1 MNKGQNR
8 IIFPLDV
15 ASIDEAKRYIELLAE
30 HVGLFKIGLE
40 LFIRS
45 GPDIIR
51 FINAAGSTGIFLDLK
66 LHDIPTTVARA
77 MAGIAD
83 LEIRFATVHCGET
96 QKMLE
101 AAVAASQGKVD
112 ILGVTVL
119 TSVSSEDIKSAGYRS
134 DYYPDMSELVLKRA
148 HMAKSTGCAGVVCSG
163 HEVRMIKQNLG
174 KEFIAVTPGIRP
186 SWSIGETDDQQR
198 ITTPAQAVKDGA
210 DYLVIGRPIR
220 DAGDPVDAAK
230 RVAAEILEAF

>member
-83 LEIRFATVHCGET
+83 LEIKFATVHCGET

-163 HEVRMIKQNLG
+163 REVRMIKQNLG

-198 ITTPAQAVKDGA
+198 ITTPARAVKDGA
-210 DYLVIGRPIR
+210 DYLVIGRPIK